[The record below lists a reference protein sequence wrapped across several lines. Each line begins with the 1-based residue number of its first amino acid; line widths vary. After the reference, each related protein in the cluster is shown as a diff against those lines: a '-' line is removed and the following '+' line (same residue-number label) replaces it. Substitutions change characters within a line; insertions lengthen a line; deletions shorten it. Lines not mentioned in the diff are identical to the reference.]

1 MKIYGLFILLILSNS
16 CQKYEFNYRATKKRN
31 EIAGL
36 WYIDSC
42 HWARTSTID
51 SPNVRTKDFF
61 DKNNRP
67 FFLINQVLDDID
79 MNVKGATNI
88 FDYYI
93 TFYVQTNE
101 WLFTDGR
108 VEHEIVI
115 LPDIDY
121 SPSDSLEESFYFQ
134 KIAHRTYKIK
144 EFKMHEKLTL
154 CSESITF
161 RGVIKNCIFLS
172 NEN

>member
-1 MKIYGLFILLILSNS
+1 MKILSLLFLLILYNS
-16 CQKYEFNYRATKKRN
+16 CQKLEYNYPVTKKRN

-42 HWARTSTID
+42 HWTRTSSVD
-51 SPNVRTKDFF
+51 SPNIRTKDIF

-79 MNVKGATNI
+79 MNIKSATNI
-88 FDYYI
+88 FDYYL
-93 TFYVQTNE
+93 TFYMQTNE
-101 WLFTDGR
+101 WFYTDGR
-108 VEHEIVI
+108 IEHEIVT
-115 LPDIDY
+115 LPDNDY
-121 SPSDSLEESFYFQ
+121 SPNDSLEESFYLQ
-134 KIAHRTYKIK
+134 KIVNCTYKIK
-144 EFKMHEKLTL
+144 EFKRHEKLTL

-161 RGVIKNCIFLS
+161 RGIIKNCIFLS